1 MPTLQ
6 EIFSRIRSV
15 KSTRQITKAMEMV
28 AAAKL
33 RRAQAGATEARPY
46 ANSMSDMLKSLA
58 EASGGDVAHPYFE
71 EREIKK
77 RTLVLVT
84 SDKGLCGSFNTN
96 LIRKAQ
102 KWLKQFNSADVE
114 LVLIGRRGA
123 DYFRRRDYQIV
134 ATYQDWGGQLN
145 YATARKI
152 VAFLT
157 GRFLATE
164 TDSIHLIYPR
174 FISIS
179 VTKVTNDTYLPIQ
192 KPAQDSSQPGSSKQ
206 YIFEPGPE
214 EIYTELMSSYVLTT
228 MVTVLLDS
236 FASEHGSRMIA
247 MSAATKNAGELIDNL
262 TLTYNKARQTK
273 ITTELLEIVS
283 GAEAL
288 KA

>member
-6 EIFSRIRSV
+6 EIKSRIRSV

-33 RRAQAGATEARPY
+33 RRAQAAATEARPY

-58 EASGGDVAHPYFE
+58 EASTGDIAHPYFE
-71 EREIKK
+71 AREIKK

-102 KWLKQFNSADVE
+102 HWLGQFSASEVDI
-114 LVLIGRRGA
+114 VLIGRKGA
-123 DYFRRRDYQIV
+123 DYFRRRDYPIV
-134 ATYQDWGGQLN
+134 ANYHDWGGQLN
-145 YATARKI
+145 YATARRI
-152 VAFLT
+152 VSFLT
-157 GRFLATE
+157 GRFLARE

-174 FISIS
+174 FVSTAVSKI
-179 VTKVTNDTYLPIQ
+179 VNDIYLPIK
-192 KPAQDSSQPGSSKQ
+192 KPARDSAQPGSTKQ

-214 EIYTELMSSYVLTT
+214 EIYSELMSSYVLTT

>member
-6 EIFSRIRSV
+6 EIKSRIRSV

-33 RRAQAGATEARPY
+33 RRAQAGATQARPY
-46 ANSMSDMLKSLA
+46 ANSMSAMLKSLA
-58 EASGGDVAHPYFE
+58 EASTGDISHPYFE

-102 KWLKQFNSADVE
+102 HWLDQFSPSEVD

-123 DYFRRRDYQIV
+123 DYFRRREFQIV
-134 ATYQDWGGQLN
+134 ANYHDWGGQLN
-145 YATARKI
+145 YTTARQI

-157 GRFLATE
+157 GRFMAKE

-174 FISIS
+174 FVSIS
-179 VTKVTNDTYLPIQ
+179 VSKITNDTYLPIK
-192 KPAQDSSQPGSSKQ
+192 KPAQESVQAGSAKQ
-206 YIFEPGPE
+206 YIFEPGPK
-214 EIYTELMSSYVLTT
+214 EIYSELMSSYVLTT

-247 MSAATKNAGELIDNL
+247 MGAATKNAGELIDNL
-262 TLTYNKARQTK
+262 SLTYNKARQTK